1 MTREY
6 ARIAFA
12 ASALVVVLVAA
23 ACSVDDRQLTE
34 GDNAGASGTLAG
46 AGSTGLDAG
55 ADADAAIPPLPI
67 CDYST
72 AVDAGCDTL
81 VANPGFATDTAGWDA
96 EMPSV
101 SMTWN
106 PSNATA
112 SEDSG
117 SLAVVNAL
125 SGTADGFADRGAA
138 QCLPTTPGQAYGFAA
153 DVFIPEGQGAG
164 LDGGAFDASAELTII
179 FYTKAGCTGYST
191 SGGIS
196 DVSMDAGAWA
206 HREGHAVA
214 PQDAESMSVRLTT
227 LKNFQQFKFEAHFD
241 NVLVKAE

>member
-1 MTREY
+1 MRWEF
-6 ARIAFA
+6 ARIGFA
-12 ASALVVVLVAA
+12 ASALVALVVA
-23 ACSVDDRQLTE
+23 ACSVDDRRLIE
-34 GDNAGASGTLAG
+34 GDNGASGTSAW
-46 AGSTGLDAG
+46 AGSTGFDAG
-55 ADADAAIPPLPI
+55 ADADADAAPAPLPI
-67 CDYST
+67 CDYSA

-81 VANPGFATDTAGWDA
+81 VSNPGFATDTTGWDA

-106 PSNATA
+106 PSDATA
-112 SEDSG
+112 TKDSG
-117 SLAVVNAL
+117 SLSVVNAL
-125 SGTADGFADRGAA
+125 SGSANGYADRGAA

-164 LDGGAFDASAELTII
+164 LDGGSFDASAELTII
-179 FYTKAGCTGYST
+179 FYTMAGCAGYST

-196 DVSMDAGAWA
+196 DVSTDAGAWA

-214 PQDAESMSVRLTT
+214 PQDAKSMSVRLTT
-227 LKNFQQFKFEAHFD
+227 LKNFQQFTFEAHFD

>member
-6 ARIAFA
+6 ARIGFA
-12 ASALVVVLVAA
+12 ASALVLVAA

-34 GDNAGASGTLAG
+34 GDSAGASGMLAG

-55 ADADAAIPPLPI
+55 ADADATIPPLPI

-72 AVDAGCDTL
+72 AVDSGCDTL
-81 VANPGFATDTAGWDA
+81 VSNPGFGTDTAGWDA

-106 PSNATA
+106 PSNATTGG
-112 SEDSG
+112 DSG

-196 DVSMDAGAWA
+196 DVSTDAGTWA
-206 HREGHAVA
+206 HREGRAVA